1 MRSLMPANVYSV
13 ERWPKLLI
21 TSRAFVDVM
30 VEVRESRRK
39 IEAELFRNRYH
50 HSSKN
55 DDDLP
60 IVR

>member
-1 MRSLMPANVYSV
+1 MRSLMNVGVFES
-13 ERWPKLLI
+13 
-21 TSRAFVDVM
+21 SRCEGFRHLSRLRDVIA
-30 VEVRESRRK
+30 EVREGRRK

-50 HSSKN
+50 LVSKN